1 MDENLTA
8 DKLARYPRDQIL
20 EKILIKAGVISFRR
34 AARILRDTF
43 IVAKVENLTK
53 VQLFKEPSKQCY
65 YLPET
70 QVFITKSSLIYDP
83 KRDQRNVAIRE
94 FLVNQ
99 LMKGPIKKTELKANV
114 MDIVNCDF

>member
-34 AARILRDTF
+34 AARILKDTF

-53 VQLFKEPSKQCY
+53 P
-65 YLPET
+65 
-70 QVFITKSSLIYDP
+70 
-83 KRDQRNVAIRE
+83 
-94 FLVNQ
+94 
-99 LMKGPIKKTELKANV
+99 
-114 MDIVNCDF
+114 